1 LNETYQAFK
10 QLPQQQVELQKNAIM
25 SRISQEKY
33 NNWKQITIE
42 NKDKIDNELDKQ
54 QRKENIMNQ

>member
-1 LNETYQAFK
+1 
-10 QLPQQQVELQKNAIM
+10 M

-54 QRKENIMNQ
+54 QRKELIMSQ